1 MPCPQG
7 RMRKSLN
14 DNQRTAQVSDS
25 ENDNQGKTRVSDSEN
40 DSENC
45 AASTEKKKQNWPWST
60 LGTCSSTN
68 TVTFDLFSLS
78 YFDFQD
84 LSRNPLTHIVTRQT
98 FQLEDNNLFNKIT
111 FLMILLKPLLW
122 WARAHMSWLLSCS
135 VFLPVPYPAAGK
147 KDTLLPTERQFQILP
162 NQRVGAVTG
171 QSGQKAH
178 TTQKQ
183 QENAASEPSIRNHK
197 AGIFLNQWREDT
209 DKYWGNLCLQ
219 NT

>member
-1 MPCPQG
+1 MITKG
-7 RMRKSLN
+7 RLKSLT
-14 DNQRTAQVSDS
+14 QKMITKGRLVSLT
-25 ENDNQGKTRVSDSEN
+25 QKMIQKI
-40 DSENC
+40 
-45 AASTEKKKQNWPWST
+45 ALQALKKKKKTGLDQH
-60 LGTCSSTN
+60 LAHGSSTN
-68 TVTFDLFSLS
+68 TVTFHLFSLS

-111 FLMILLKPLLW
+111 FLMILLKQLLW
-122 WARAHMSWLLSCS
+122 WVSAHMSYSSSCS
-135 VFLPVPYPAAGK
+135 VFLLVPYPAAGM
-147 KDTLLPTERQFQILP
+147 KDTLLLTERQFQILP

-183 QENAASEPSIRNHK
+183 QENAASETSIRNHK
-197 AGIFLNQWREDT
+197 AGIFLNLWREDT
-209 DKYWGNLCLQ
+209 DNNWGNLCLQ